1 MTQQTINIGTVA
13 DDGTGDTLRNAFDKC
28 NDNFDELY
36 FNLVVP
42 YRLVSGG
49 TNVEIGSAN
58 ANITMDVNGTANIA
72 VFSTAGLDLDGRVI
86 ITGNLTTDHI
96 TGASLT
102 VTDDISG
109 SGRIDVTGNA
119 VLGNVS
125 TATITATADITATG
139 NIESTGGF
147 VIGDGGLLS
156 NVTAV
161 SNVAVSQIANGTSVI
176 SFAGSGGNI
185 QLTSGGTQSGTIT
198 STGANITGYANIT
211 GNISTAENI
220 TATGNITGAYILG
233 NGSQLTGL
241 PAGYED
247 SDVVTLLGAFGSNT
261 IVTTGNITAGNI
273 IATTAIE
280 GTLST
285 ATQTSITSVGTLSN
299 LTMGGNIVMAS
310 NSITGLPTPNDSDE
324 AATKGYVDT
333 IAAEGIHYHDAVR
346 LEAPVALNATYDN
359 GSGGVGATLTNA
371 GANATLV
378 IDGVTTQ
385 VNDRVLIY
393 EQANAAHNGI
403 YDVTTV
409 GNASAQWVMTR
420 STDADSFVN
429 FSDQGL
435 GGGDAVFIQEGNTG
449 AGEVYEMSTTGNLTI
464 GTSNINW
471 VQIKSVQ
478 VFTANAGVDLSG
490 TNFSLDSSYSPT
502 FAGLTVPDIDH
513 SGTDGVGNIGNSSNG
528 FNTVF
533 AKATS
538 AEYADVA
545 EMYASDADYEPGT
558 VVVFGGSAEVTQSAR
573 DADAM
578 VAGVVS
584 TAPAYLMNDSLN
596 NAVPVALLGRVPTK
610 VQGTISRGQ
619 MLVSTDNGRARAED
633 NPKMGTVIGK
643 ALEDFNGEQGVIE
656 VVIGR
661 L

>member
-185 QLTSGGTQSGTIT
+185 QLTAGGTQSGTIT

-211 GNISTAENI
+211 GNVSTAENI

-261 IVTTGNITAGNI
+261 IVTTGNISAGNI
-273 IATTAIE
+273 IANTAIE

-285 ATQTSITSVGTLSN
+285 ASQSSITSLGTLTG
-299 LTMGGNIVMAS
+299 LTMGANVTMGSYNI
-310 NSITGLPTPNDSDE
+310 NGLADPVATDD
-324 AATKGYVDT
+324 AATKSYVDT
-333 IAAEGIHYHDAVR
+333 IAAAGLHYHDPVR
-346 LEAPVALNATYDN
+346 VEAETSLNATYDN
-359 GSGGVGATLTNA
+359 GTSGVGATLTNA
-371 GANATLV
+371 GTQAALV
-378 IDGVTTQ
+378 IDGVTLSTS
-385 VNDRVLIY
+385 DRVLIY
-393 EQANAAHNGI
+393 QQSTAAHNGV
-403 YDVTTV
+403 YTVTDTGSV
-409 GNASAQWVMTR
+409 STNWVLTR
-420 STDADSFVN
+420 ATDADSYGA
-429 FSDQGL
+429 SDQDAL
-435 GGGDAVFIQEGNTG
+435 GEGDAFFVQEGSAG
-449 AGEVYEMSTTGNLTI
+449 AGELYVMNQTGTITFGTTDITFA
-464 GTSNINW
+464 
-471 VQIKSVQ
+471 QISSAQ
-478 VFTANAGVDLSG
+478 IYTATNGVDLTG
-490 TNFSLDSSYSPT
+490 VTFSLDSTYSPT
-502 FAGLTVPDIDH
+502 FGGLTVPDITH

-584 TAPAYLMNDSLN
+584 TAPAYLMNDSLD